1 MIQYGKYGATHADLF
16 TQLSI
21 NHVSRSQVFI
31 LRSQQR
37 LEENNST
44 EQTVNDTKKCQQTT
58 NHTDKYYRISCAMAD
73 HADRTD
79 VLIHVV
85 IVDFISTTLF
95 TFVIIQFALGLV
107 DLLLLLQ

>member
-1 MIQYGKYGATHADLF
+1 MYHDRKCLFCALSSVWKKTIQ
-16 TQLSI
+16 
-21 NHVSRSQVFI
+21 
-31 LRSQQR
+31 
-37 LEENNST
+37 T